1 MCSLATVTP
10 PRSRSQL
17 GWRSVSWH
25 LSLCLQ
31 TFQVLLLHLL
41 PIIPVRDCR
50 LLGWGPN
57 ILLGVEA
64 NIRILQPPHLVSMAI
79 RHMCASV
86 TIQCRR
92 IPAWCPTCRI
102 LTCLL
107 ASWLHWSK

>member
-1 MCSLATVTP
+1 MQPDHSHSTHE
-10 PRSRSQL
+10 QE
-17 GWRSVSWH
+17 SVWLEERLLVS

-31 TFQVLLLHLL
+31 TFQVLLLLHL
-41 PIIPVRDCR
+41 PIIPIRGCR

-79 RHMCASV
+79 PHMCASA

-92 IPAWCPTCRI
+92 IPA
-102 LTCLL
+102 
-107 ASWLHWSK
+107 